1 MKVSERAGI
10 SFYSR
15 FSCGR
20 NRKRREQERTERD
33 TERLRE
39 AEKQRDLLV
48 NMNPSRFLS
57 FLDIVISRGVKEKK
71 KKHLKEEYRKNMYM
85 DRPRYCHR
93 GHTVK
98 KACLSN

>member
-20 NRKRREQERTERD
+20 NRKRREQERTESD

-71 KKHLKEEYRKNMYM
+71 KTFKGRI
-85 DRPRYCHR
+85 
-93 GHTVK
+93 
-98 KACLSN
+98 S

>member
-48 NMNPSRFLS
+48 NMNPSRFL
-57 FLDIVISRGVKEKK
+57 
-71 KKHLKEEYRKNMYM
+71 
-85 DRPRYCHR
+85 
-93 GHTVK
+93 
-98 KACLSN
+98 

>member
-57 FLDIVISRGVKEKK
+57 FLDTVISRGVKEKK
-71 KKHLKEEYRKNMYM
+71 KTFKGRISQKYVY
-85 DRPRYCHR
+85 
-93 GHTVK
+93 G
-98 KACLSN
+98 